1 MDNEITFIKLEG
13 KKLTV
18 KLKYGWTIS
27 DFAQKYNCTE
37 ETFLRF
43 LERNFSSKA
52 YKNILNCLEK
62 NKKKIRQPF
71 KTKKTIDLNRRE
83 INVLEKLNSA

>member
-1 MDNEITFIKLEG
+1 MDNEITFIKLDG

-52 YKNILNCLEK
+52 YKN
-62 NKKKIRQPF
+62 KKKIRQPF